1 MKPTV
6 AIPRSH
12 LDLLER
18 SLPAVLATVA
28 SDGFPRAQ
36 PVGCGFDGTHVSV
49 TLSRQQ
55 AEAAS
60 SDSNPPATVLVV
72 DPQDTGRWIEIRG
85 DIEEAH
91 EGPRQPAGRRP
102 GPGATAAPGEELRP
116 HAPVVWRIRPT
127 RVNLDAVH
135 R

>member
-12 LDLLER
+12 HDLLER
-18 SLPAVLATVA
+18 ALPAVLATVA
-28 SDGFPRAQ
+28 PDGFPRAQ
-36 PVGCGFDGTHVSV
+36 PVRCGFDGTHVLV
-49 TLSRQQ
+49 TPSREQ
-55 AEAAS
+55 AASEAAETH
-60 SDSNPPATVLVV
+60 PPATVLVV

-85 DIEEAH
+85 DVEEAD
-91 EGPRQPAGRRP
+91 EGALEPADRRA
-102 GPGATAAPGEELRP
+102 GSGEAAVPGEGLGRE
-116 HAPVVWRIRPT
+116 APVVWRLRPT